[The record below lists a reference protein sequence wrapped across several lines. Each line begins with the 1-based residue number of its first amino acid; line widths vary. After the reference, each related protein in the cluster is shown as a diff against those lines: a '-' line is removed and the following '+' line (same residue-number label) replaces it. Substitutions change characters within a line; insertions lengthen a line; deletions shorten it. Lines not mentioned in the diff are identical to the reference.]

1 MRIRKST
8 YISRPAEDVFWFVA
22 EPTNDVRWRSEVRS
36 VQVVSAVRQ
45 GVGTHR
51 REMVAYQG
59 KPAEANVEITE
70 FEPGSRI
77 CFRIHGGMRA
87 HGCYDMRPEGDGT
100 RFGFSATVELK
111 GKAAMLERYIL
122 QVVEKTVED
131 DLKRLKTILE
141 ADA

>member
-1 MRIRKST
+1 MRIRQS
-8 YISRPAEDVFWFVA
+8 IHIERPPEDVFWFVA
-22 EPTNDVRWRSEVRS
+22 DHTNDHRWRSEVRS
-36 VQVVSAVRQ
+36 VQVVGDVRQ

-59 KPAEANVEITE
+59 KAAEANVEITE

-87 HGCYDMRPEGDGT
+87 HGCYDFRAEEEGT

-122 QVVEKTVED
+122 QVVEKTVVD
-131 DLKRLKTILE
+131 DLKRLKATLE
-141 ADA
+141 AGA